1 MADEQ
6 VDTGEQLPAE
16 GAEET
21 ESPAVTTEETD
32 AEDTGAET
40 PEPKPAKGV
49 QKRIDELVKQRED
62 ERRRAERLESILE
75 QALAAQKQPTA
86 QPEAPAPTPATRPKP
101 TLADCDFDT
110 EKYADELTDWKLEQ
124 RDAQARRLQEA
135 SQRTRQQET
144 FAQTFEEKRT
154 ATLTAGK
161 EKFTDFEEVV
171 FSLPANV
178 MHTALAAA
186 IFETAAP
193 SDVTYY
199 LGKNPSEAERISKL
213 HPQLMMLELGRLE
226 GKAIVAT
233 PPKKTTTAPPPVNP
247 VGTRAAAGAEPDST
261 KDPEAWAQWAR
272 EKALKERG
280 RPY

>member
-1 MADEQ
+1 MDDEQ

-21 ESPAVTTEETD
+21 VTPAVETEENAD
-32 AEDTGAET
+32 DSGAELT
-40 PEPKPAKGV
+40 EEQKKPRGV
-49 QKRIDELVKQRED
+49 EKRIAELVKQRED

-75 QALAAQKQPTA
+75 QALAAQKQPAA
-86 QPEAPAPTPATRPKP
+86 QPEPPAPIPATRPKP

-124 RDAQARRLQEA
+124 RDAQARQQYEATKKTKQQEA
-135 SQRTRQQET
+135 

-161 EKFTDFEEVV
+161 EKFADFDEVINS
-171 FSLPANV
+171 FAPGV
-178 MHTALAAA
+178 MHINLAAA
-186 IFETAAP
+186 VLETAAP
-193 SDVTYY
+193 ADVTYY
-199 LGKNPSEAERISKL
+199 LGKNPAEAARISRLDPFK
-213 HPQLMMLELGRLE
+213 MALELGRLE
-226 GKAIVAT
+226 GKAIVAP
-233 PPKKTTTAPPPVNP
+233 PPKKTTAAPPPVTP
-247 VGTRAAAGAEPDST
+247 VGTRSTAGVEPDST

-272 EKALKERG
+272 EKSMKERG

>member
-1 MADEQ
+1 MDE
-6 VDTGEQLPAE
+6 VIKTGGDTTAE

-21 ESPAVTTEETD
+21 ESPTVTTEEGNAD
-32 AEDTGAET
+32 DSGAELT
-40 PEPKPAKGV
+40 EEQKKPRGV
-49 QKRIDELVKQRED
+49 EKRIAELVKQRED

-75 QALAAQKQPTA
+75 QALAAQKQPEVK
-86 QPEAPAPTPATRPKP
+86 PEPPAPIPATRPKP

-124 RDAQARRLQEA
+124 RDAQARQKSEE

-144 FAQTFEEKRT
+144 FAQTFQEKRT
-154 ATLTAGK
+154 ATVTAGK

-171 FSLPANV
+171 FTLPANV

-186 IFETAAP
+186 IFETASPA
-193 SDVTYY
+193 DVTYY
-199 LGKNPSEAERISKL
+199 LGKNPAEAERISKL

-247 VGTRAAAGAEPDST
+247 VGTRATAGVEPDST
-261 KDPEAWAQWAR
+261 KDPEAWAEWER
-272 EKALKERG
+272 NRVKALG
-280 RPY
+280 RRF